1 MQIAIWGSL
10 NKTTMFDRD
19 NITACLSLKGGDFF
33 INLYKPE
40 ILFKDRQNIFLT
52 SSTVVPSNECFK

>member
-1 MQIAIWGSL
+1 
-10 NKTTMFDRD
+10 MFDRD